1 MDDHDEQSDCQGSQI
16 RSNSTPRLYREEE
29 QGTLSRAWKQL
40 ASSYCVQSRTP
51 TKQGFPIDLNMHAD
65 VYVVGQELSSASPH
79 GGTPKSGSK
88 QKSM

>member
-1 MDDHDEQSDCQGSQI
+1 MIATNRVIPKGSQT
-16 RSNSTPRLYREEE
+16 RSISTPRLDREEE

-40 ASSYCVQSRTP
+40 ASSYCVQSGTP
-51 TKQGFPIDLNMHAD
+51 AKQGLPIDLNMHAD
-65 VYVVGQELSSASPH
+65 VYVVGQELCTASAH